1 LDSAKANPKEPSMD
15 ARSFQT
21 IAIITIASLSL
32 MLVAR
37 AADPPKLNE
46 KDLTFVKNAAKG
58 GKMEVDLGK
67 FAAEK
72 AANDDVKK
80 FGQHMVEDHSK
91 ANDQLQKLA
100 EGKSIDLKDSNDQAQ
115 KEMQEEMDKLSKLSG
130 PAFDKAYIDDMV
142 EDHEKDVKEFEDAA
156 SSAMDPDVK
165 FWASSTLPTLRE
177 HLKMAKETQEKLKK
191 TAEK

>member
-1 LDSAKANPKEPSMD
+1 MYTRALRIAAV
-15 ARSFQT
+15 ATAVAFSF
-21 IAIITIASLSL
+21 

-37 AADPPKLNE
+37 AADEPKLNE
-46 KDLTFVKNAAKG
+46 KDLTFIKNAAKG

-80 FGQHMVEDHSK
+80 FGQRMVDDHSK
-91 ANDQLQKLA
+91 AGDQLKKMA
-100 EGKSIDLKDSNDQAQ
+100 EGKGIDLKDSNDQAQ
-115 KEMQEEMDKLSKLSG
+115 KEGQEKMDKLSKLSG
-130 PAFDKAYIDDMV
+130 PAFDKAYMDDMV

-156 SSAMDPDVK
+156 NSAMDPDVK
-165 FWASSTLPTLRE
+165 FWASSTLPTLRD
-177 HLKMAKETQEKLKK
+177 HLKMAKETQDKLKK

>member
-1 LDSAKANPKEPSMD
+1 MYKRPL
-15 ARSFQT
+15 RI
-21 IAIITIASLSL
+21 IAIATAIAFSF
-32 MLVAR
+32 MLAAR
-37 AADPPKLNE
+37 AADEPKLNE

-80 FGQHMVEDHSK
+80 FGQHMVDDHSK
-91 ANDQLQKLA
+91 ANDQLKKLA
-100 EGKSIDLKDSNDQAQ
+100 EGKGIDLKDSMDQAQ
-115 KEMQEEMDKLSKLSG
+115 KEGQEKMDRLSKLSG
-130 PAFDKAYIDDMV
+130 PAFDKAYMDDMV

-156 SSAMDPDVK
+156 NTAMDPDLK
-165 FWASSTLPTLRE
+165 FWASSTLPTLRD